1 MNNTTT
7 TRNGFRVEDIT
18 FKNARRQ
25 SEILN
30 EIETVE
36 DNVEDNIKAPVSLTP
51 EQVIEFY
58 NEKIKVARDSN
69 ERRVYARTINWIK
82 ELLET
87 KRKLIILESKEE
99 AKDDSKISDDIG
111 EID

>member
-36 DNVEDNIKAPVSLTP
+36 DVAEDDVKAPVSLTP

-58 NEKIKVARDSN
+58 TEKIKVARDSN

-87 KRKLIILESKEE
+87 KRKLIVLESKEE